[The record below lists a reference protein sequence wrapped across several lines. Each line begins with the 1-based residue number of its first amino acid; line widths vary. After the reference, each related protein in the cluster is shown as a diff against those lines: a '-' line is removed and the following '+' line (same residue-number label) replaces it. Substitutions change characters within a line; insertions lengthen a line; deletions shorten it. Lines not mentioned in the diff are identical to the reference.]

1 LDDIQ
6 TKLIEMITAHPQCT
20 TNRQKLKSLLADY
33 LPSNRR
39 EINLLLSAYDE
50 ELHKKLASQQDTT
63 LFAIRSIKQ
72 LRDDYGMTEDAAFW
86 TVESWCYLLRLDEI
100 ALAINEIKPSQPASY
115 TQKGRVQQQASESV
129 VEIGLGVY
137 KAGVD
142 FPAGELSLQLVEKSR
157 LGINYGISKNPNR
170 IQTDKDFRD
179 KTYIRIEDGQYL
191 KLYCF
196 ETDAQYTI
204 RVTKIIEGV

>member
-1 LDDIQ
+1 
-6 TKLIEMITAHPQCT
+6 M
-20 TNRQKLKSLLADY
+20 KSLLADSIP
-33 LPSNRR
+33 LNKR

-50 ELHKKLASQQDTT
+50 EFHKKLAAQQDKA

-86 TVESWCYLLRLDEI
+86 TVESWCYLLGMDEI
-100 ALAINEIKPSQPASY
+100 ALAINEIKPSQPAS
-115 TQKGRVQQQASESV
+115 QRQHLDAQQQEPLQA
-129 VEIGLGVY
+129 VELGLGIY

-142 FPAGELSLQLVEKSR
+142 FPSGEISLQLVKKSK

-170 IQTDKDFRD
+170 IQTDRDFRD
-179 KTYIRIEDGQYL
+179 KTYINIEDGQYL
-191 KLYCF
+191 KLYCY

-204 RVTKIIEGV
+204 KLTKII

>member
-1 LDDIQ
+1 MDDIQ